1 MSTDPFADARA
12 LFPHTGEI
20 VYFNSASYGP
30 YSTLVQEKLTAHIT
44 TRMEARE
51 DITYNTTMTREN
63 LREDYASLIGAK
75 KTDIGIGLNTSFG
88 LNVAAFGLPL
98 KRGDEVL
105 VSDIEFP
112 AVIYAFRGAAEAR
125 DLKLIFV
132 PSRDGRLDIDAL
144 EAAIGPRTRVLAVSW
159 VQFFNGYKNDLT
171 RLADI
176 CRRHDLFFVIDGIQG
191 AGVEPIDVRELGI
204 DVFSS
209 GCQKWLLAPQGSSF
223 FYLSEEIRDRLK
235 MPMAGWLG
243 VDWKMKFGDLFKFD
257 LDWLNDA
264 RRYELGYFAEL
275 NLIGMKASAELFT
288 GLGVRAIQQHNYA
301 LLDRLIEYIRGNS
314 FYTVTS
320 ATVHEHRSS
329 ILAFTCDNYLDL
341 HKELYRNDII
351 CVHREDA
358 VRVSIHL
365 FNNDDDIDRLLAV
378 LARFS
383 GQA

>member
-1 MSTDPFADARA
+1 MSTDPFAAARA
-12 LFPHTGEI
+12 LFPHAGEI

-30 YSTLVQEKLTAHIT
+30 YSTLVQEKLTAHIA

-98 KRGDEVL
+98 KPGDEVL
-105 VSDIEFP
+105 VSDVEFP

-125 DLKLIFV
+125 DLKLTFV
-132 PSRDGRLDIDAL
+132 PSRDGQLDIDAV
-144 EAAIGPRTRVLAVSW
+144 EAVIGPRTRVLAVSW

-176 CRRHDLFFVIDGIQG
+176 CRRHDLFFVVDGIQG
-191 AGVEPIDVRELGI
+191 AGVEPIDVCELGI

-223 FYLSEEIRDRLK
+223 FYLSEKIRDRLQ
-235 MPMAGWLG
+235 MPMTGWLG
-243 VDWKMKFGDLFKFD
+243 VDWQMKFGDLFKFD
-257 LDWLNDA
+257 LDWLDDA

-301 LLDRLIEYIRGNS
+301 LLDRVIEYIQGS
-314 FYTVTS
+314 PFYTVTS
-320 ATVHEHRSS
+320 ATAPEHRSS

-351 CVHREDA
+351 CVHREGA
-358 VRVSIHL
+358 VRLSIHL
-365 FNNDDDIDRLLAV
+365 FNNNDDIDRLLTV